1 MVKHR
6 TAARPPA
13 GHRFYAALLSLFV
26 AALAAAVPARAEYP
40 ERLIRAIVPFATGGT
55 NDITARLISPYLS
68 KALGQSVIVENRPGA
83 GGNIG
88 LVATAKSV
96 PDGYTILFVATG
108 ATQNPAI
115 YRNLGYDPI
124 NDIQPAAAIAE
135 SPYAITV
142 NRSLP
147 VKSVLEFISLAR
159 KNPGKLNASAGGI
172 GTRLS
177 VELFKIQANITA
189 EIIPYSGTGAAAL
202 AVATGETDFAITDT
216 SAFMAY
222 IPSGRV
228 KVLAVAG
235 DKRLP
240 SFPDVPTTAEAGLP
254 AFKAGTV
261 VAVYVASKTPAEIVQ
276 KLNTTLNAILVMPEV
291 REQLNKLGA
300 NPTPKSVAEVN
311 QWYRREIQT
320 WKDIVKRLNIP
331 PVD

>member
-1 MVKHR
+1 MNNRHV
-6 TAARPPA
+6 TYAPS
-13 GHRFYAALLSLFV
+13 GRFLAAALCILTGLV
-26 AALAAAVPARAEYP
+26 ALAAPPAHAEYP

-55 NDITARLISPYLS
+55 NDITARVISPYLS

-88 LVATAKSV
+88 LVATVKSA

-108 ATQNPAI
+108 ATQNPAL

-124 NDIQPAAAIAE
+124 TDIMPVAAIAE
-135 SPYAITV
+135 SPYAIVV

-147 VKSVLEFISLAR
+147 VKNVMEFIQLAR

-172 GTRLS
+172 GTSLS
-177 VELFKIQANITA
+177 VELFKIQANIKA
-189 EIIPYSGTGAAAL
+189 EIIPYSGTGSAAL

-222 IPSGRV
+222 VPTGRV
-228 KVLAVAG
+228 RVLAVAG
-235 DKRLP
+235 EKRLP
-240 SFPDVPTTAEAGLP
+240 SFPDVPTTAEAGIP
-254 AFKAGTV
+254 TFKAGTV
-261 VAVYVASKTPAEIVQ
+261 VAVYVTSKTPADIVQ
-276 KLNTTLNAILVMPEV
+276 KLNTTLNAILANSEV
-291 REQLNKLGA
+291 KDQLNKLGA
-300 NPTPKSVAEVN
+300 NPTPKSVSDVN
-311 QWYRREIQT
+311 QWYRHEVQT

>member
-1 MVKHR
+1 MMQSPITWIFSAAIIAFALGA
-6 TAARPPA
+6 TAT
-13 GHRFYAALLSLFV
+13 
-26 AALAAAVPARAEYP
+26 PARADYP

-55 NDITARLISPYLS
+55 NDITGRLISPYLA
-68 KALGQSVIVENRPGA
+68 KALGQQVIVENRPGA

-88 LVATAKSV
+88 LAATAKSA

-108 ATQNPAI
+108 ATQNPAL

-124 NDIQPAAAIAE
+124 ADIMPVAAIAE
-135 SPYAITV
+135 SPYAIVV

-147 VKSVLEFISLAR
+147 VKNVTEFIQFAR

-172 GTRLS
+172 GTTLS
-177 VELFKIQANITA
+177 VELFKIQTQVKA
-189 EIIPYSGTGAAAL
+189 EVIPYSGTGAAAL
-202 AVATGETDFAITDT
+202 AVATGETEFAIADT
-216 SAFMAY
+216 SAFLAFV
-222 IPSGRV
+222 PSGRV
-228 KVLAVAG
+228 RVLAIAG

-254 AFKAGTV
+254 TFKTGTT
-261 VAVYVASKTPAEIVQ
+261 VAVYVNSKTPSEIVQ
-276 KLNTTLNAILVMPEV
+276 KLNTSFNGILALPEV

-300 NPTPKSVAEVN
+300 NPTPRSVADVN
-311 QWYRREIQT
+311 QWYRSEIQT